1 MNNMTDEI
9 DFSQGERG
17 KFYRPDAT
25 FRAPIWL
32 ESDIYTTLHQLAEKK
47 GTDIETL
54 INEWLRINI
63 SIIETIQ

>member
-1 MNNMTDEI
+1 MSNMIQEI

-17 KFYRPDAT
+17 KFYRPDAV

-32 ESDIYTTLHQLAEKK
+32 EADIYTILHQLAEKK

-54 INEWLRINI
+54 INEWLRHNI
-63 SIIETIQ
+63 SLITTVQ